1 MDQENI
7 IFSNKKQDKS
17 YTMTDLYL
25 NHNIFFGHKHSYN
38 YYDIDVNKILFLKKC
53 NIECFVRCSDVNE
66 KKIVP

>member
-17 YTMTDLYL
+17 YTLTVLYL
-25 NHNIFFGHKHSYN
+25 NHSIFFGHKHSYN
-38 YYDIDVNKILFLKKC
+38 YYDIDFNKILFLKKC
-53 NIECFVRCSDVNE
+53 NIEYFVRCSDVNE